1 MNETDLRDE
10 NWNGEWVLDLHTVQ
24 HISSDLACATSEAR
38 KPLLSR
44 DPVLLE
50 NLRVTSRRHEWI
62 GLVSSWVWSP
72 PGFGL
77 FLDGLRGSNF
87 DPFLQNLR
95 DGTLLCDTRAVIY
108 IWDVVLYDLCSD
120 FLECVFHCL
129 KCMYCV
135 NEAPLRLCTKDTS

>member
-62 GLVSSWVWSP
+62 ELVSSWVWSP

-77 FLDGLRGSNF
+77 LLGLVSSWVWGLLLGLVSSWMVYADRILIPSFRTCGMERF
-87 DPFLQNLR
+87 CATLVLLFIF
-95 DGTLLCDTRAVIY
+95 GTWFFTIY
-108 IWDVVLYDLCSD
+108 VAISLNACSI
-120 FLECVFHCL
+120 V
-129 KCMYCV
+129 
-135 NEAPLRLCTKDTS
+135 

>member
-1 MNETDLRDE
+1 MDRV
-10 NWNGEWVLDLHTVQ
+10 G
-24 HISSDLACATSEAR
+24 
-38 KPLLSR
+38 LL
-44 DPVLLE
+44 L
-50 NLRVTSRRHEWI
+50 
-62 GLVSSWVWSP
+62 GLVPSWVWSPPGFGLLLGLGSP

>member
-77 FLDGLRGSNF
+77 LLGLVSSWMVYADRILIPSFRTCGMERF
-87 DPFLQNLR
+87 CATLVLLFIF
-95 DGTLLCDTRAVIY
+95 GTWFFTIY
-108 IWDVVLYDLCSD
+108 VAISLNACSI
-120 FLECVFHCL
+120 V
-129 KCMYCV
+129 
-135 NEAPLRLCTKDTS
+135 